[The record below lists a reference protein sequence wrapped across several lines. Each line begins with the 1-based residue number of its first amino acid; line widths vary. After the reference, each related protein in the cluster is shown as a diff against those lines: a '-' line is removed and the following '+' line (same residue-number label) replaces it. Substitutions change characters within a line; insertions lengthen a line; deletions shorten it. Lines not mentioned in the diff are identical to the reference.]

1 MGVRA
6 LRFLPRSAS
15 LIMAVEG
22 AHDLVPDGPA
32 QRGRGIHGQYVYW
45 ITMSHPRPETVQQL
59 SLRTLALLPAPPSC
73 LTAPELRPTA
83 LEVGARAADP
93 PTTPRSPLRRAYL
106 SAPLRPPPYHFTAS
120 TRLVDRKVY
129 KNIWNIIIVGR
140 VLARVLVLSFK
151 IKRISFLLENL
162 QAPKNPALKSAPL
175 YGGMPHGAGACG
187 VLAKRPQAPAPI
199 QTGSPLRD
207 APWSGGRAAGARLVG
222 RNARACE

>member
-1 MGVRA
+1 MPSKKSRSPNAEKQRVGARPSVRSSALGDGGFVEGPSSVRLILAGVVRSQSLRCQTIYSSCRRLAGPAVGVRA

-15 LIMAVEG
+15 LTMAVEG
-22 AHDLVPDGPA
+22 AHALVPDGPA

-59 SLRTLALLPAPPSC
+59 SLRTPALLPAPPSC

-83 LEVGARAADP
+83 LEAGARAADP

-129 KNIWNIIIVGR
+129 KNIWNIN
-140 VLARVLVLSFK
+140 FW
-151 IKRISFLLENL
+151 
-162 QAPKNPALKSAPL
+162 
-175 YGGMPHGAGACG
+175 AGAC
-187 VLAKRPQAPAPI
+187 
-199 QTGSPLRD
+199 
-207 APWSGGRAAGARLVG
+207 AGAC
-222 RNARACE
+222 A